1 MCATFDKLSSIISQN
16 ATSSTVPP
24 VLVEVDSSSDHLI
37 DGKLKSLTKTVQAV
51 SGFS

>member
-1 MCATFDKLSSIISQN
+1 MCGTFDKLSSIISQN

-24 VLVEVDSSSDHLI
+24 MLVEVDSSSDHLI

>member
-1 MCATFDKLSSIISQN
+1 MCETFDKLSSIISQN

-24 VLVEVDSSSDHLI
+24 IVEVDSSSDHLI